1 MIMSMSLQE
10 KKNAL
15 DRAMHGWDERNDR
28 AMRGWDERLGT
39 NTKLRCPRC
48 GNVFMAAVLNLE
60 WIRCP
65 KCGKGVNVKWGTVKN
80 K

>member
-1 MIMSMSLQE
+1 VIMSMSLQE

-15 DRAMHGWDERNDR
+15 DMVMYD
-28 AMRGWDERLGT
+28 WDERLGT
-39 NTKLRCPRC
+39 NTKLRCPRPRC
-48 GNVFMAAVLNLE
+48 GHVFMAAVLNLE